1 MPNDPFRLVKI
12 CKKHSIHLLFPGVVL
27 NILLSTNWKQSI
39 GVLVSTPHDILV
51 YKGIIDCT
59 NTNRAM

>member
-1 MPNDPFRLVKI
+1 MTLSVLSKSVRSI
-12 CKKHSIHLLFPGVVL
+12 SIHLFFPGVVL

-39 GVLVSTPHDILV
+39 GALVSTPYDILV